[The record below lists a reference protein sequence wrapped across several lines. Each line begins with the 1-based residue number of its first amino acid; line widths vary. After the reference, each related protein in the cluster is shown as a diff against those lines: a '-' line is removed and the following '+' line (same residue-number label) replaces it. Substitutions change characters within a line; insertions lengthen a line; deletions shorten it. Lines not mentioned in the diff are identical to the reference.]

1 MPAPV
6 FIGDEVTAVG
16 FRLAGASVQVPDRGQ
31 VQEVFD
37 RARQEADL
45 VLITAEYAG
54 ALPAG
59 HLDEALRAIQPLV
72 LVIPDARGN
81 ASPPDMVQRMRAALG
96 LEA

>member
-16 FRLAGASVQVPDRGQ
+16 FRLAGASVQVPDRDR
-31 VQEVFD
+31 VPEVFD
-37 RARQEADL
+37 HARQEADL
-45 VLITAEYAG
+45 VLITAEYAR

-59 HLDEALRAIQPLV
+59 LLDEALRAIHPLV
-72 LVIPDARGN
+72 LVIPDARGK
-81 ASPPDMVQRMRAALG
+81 ASPPDMVHRMRAALG